1 MAQENRRS
9 EMKHGHRHDEAP
21 KVSSCRL
28 DGRGGYFVLR
38 LDGPKL
44 AKVRNPP

>member
-1 MAQENRRS
+1 
-9 EMKHGHRHDEAP
+9 MKHGQRHDDAS

-38 LDGPKL
+38 LD
-44 AKVRNPP
+44 RNLLRSSSVFASVA